1 VELKPVPSLIPCTFH
16 KEYTQKPSAELLVHG
31 FSKLTAAVSQ
41 YMLLAS
47 LVIFRISE
55 SMEALRLLRKPF
67 ETQAEH

>member
-1 VELKPVPSLIPCTFH
+1 
-16 KEYTQKPSAELLVHG
+16 
-31 FSKLTAAVSQ
+31 LTAAVSQ